1 VIIDA
6 TGSAASMSTCFQYA
20 AFTGRVV
27 YVGITTQEVK
37 FPHAP
42 VFHRRELTLLASR
55 NALPKDF
62 GEIIQLIGEGK
73 IDTDAWITHR
83 LPFAEVPTGFAKF
96 TDPKLGAIKVI
107 IEL

>member
-1 VIIDA
+1 MAAALAHVA
-6 TGSAASMSTCFQYA
+6 QTGTL
-20 AFTGRVV
+20 V
-27 YVGITTQEVK
+27 YVGITTQELK

-42 VFHRRELTLLASR
+42 VFHRREITLMASR

-62 GEIIQLIGEGK
+62 GEIIGLIGEGK

-83 LPFAEVPTGFAKF
+83 LAFADVPSGFARF

-107 IEL
+107 IDL